1 MTSAATPHT
10 TSADLL
16 VLHALRC
23 AGFSGP
29 ARLAEVTGLTA
40 EDVESELIDLAVDG
54 LVTRTP
60 GEFEGWG
67 LSEAGRG
74 AGAERIAAELDAT
87 GTRPTAERAH
97 EGFMELNPELLD
109 LCTAWQLRPVDGVR
123 TLNDH
128 TDPGYDARVLDLFTD
143 LDQRLEAVCADLSAN
158 LVRFRRY
165 RVRLSGALGRA
176 RSGALEEVADGTS
189 SYHAVWAQL
198 HEDLLA
204 TLGVP
209 RY

>member
-1 MTSAATPHT
+1 MKSETTPHT

-29 ARLAEVTGLTA
+29 ARLAGVTGLP
-40 EDVESELIDLAVDG
+40 EDDVESELIDLAVDG

-60 GEFEGWG
+60 GEFGGWG
-67 LSEAGRG
+67 LSEAGRT
-74 AGAERIAAELDAT
+74 ASVDRIAAELETT

-109 LCTAWQLRPVDGVR
+109 LCTAWQLRPVDGVS

-143 LDQRLEAVCADLSAN
+143 LDRRLEAVCSDLSAN
-158 LVRFRRY
+158 LLRFRRY
-165 RVRLSGALGRA
+165 RVRLSGALSQA
-176 RSGALEEVADGTS
+176 RSGALDQVADGTA
-189 SYHAVWAQL
+189 SYHSVWAQL
-198 HEDLLA
+198 HEDLLV
-204 TLGVP
+204 TLGIP

>member
-1 MTSAATPHT
+1 MTSAITPHT

-29 ARLAEVTGLTA
+29 ARLAEVTGLA
-40 EDVESELIDLAVDG
+40 EGGVESELIDLALDG

-60 GEFEGWG
+60 GEFGGWG
-67 LSEAGRG
+67 LSEAGR
-74 AGAERIAAELDAT
+74 AADAARISAELDAT

-97 EGFMELNPELLD
+97 EGFMELNPEMLD
-109 LCTAWQLRPVDGVR
+109 LCTAWQLRPADGVS

-128 TDPGYDARVLDLFTD
+128 TDAAYDARVLDLFTD
-143 LDQRLEAVCADLSAN
+143 LDRRLEAVCTDLSAN
-158 LVRFRRY
+158 LTRFRRY
-165 RVRLSGALGRA
+165 RVRLSGALSQA
-176 RSGALEEVADGTS
+176 RSGALDQVADGTA

-198 HEDLLA
+198 HEDLLV